1 MDNIYEYN
9 GIKYKLK
16 KPDLGVLHKA
26 SPLLIKYR
34 ELIYKYSAGI
44 DSSQLL
50 CAENEVIILK
60 EAIEEAEA
68 EIPVNEESLNKL
80 KQKLIEAEKLLNAPP
95 ISQLRKHLAEID
107 SLALFEIITDA
118 EFISGLFS
126 DILVSAEG
134 ARVKFDKNSFSEID
148 SIEFIKNVITDFF
161 LSVQLPAV
169 K

>member
-1 MDNIYEYN
+1 MNNIYEFN
-9 GIKYKLK
+9 GNKYKLK
-16 KPDLGVLHKA
+16 KLDLGVLHKA

-34 ELIYKYSAGI
+34 ELVYKYSAGI

-50 CAENEVIILK
+50 FAENELGILK
-60 EAIEEAEA
+60 DAIEEAES
-68 EIPVNEESLNKL
+68 ETPVNEELLNKL
-80 KQKLIEAEKLLNAPP
+80 QLKLKEAEKLLNAP
-95 ISQLRKHLAEID
+95 SLVQLKKHLVEIE

-134 ARVKFDKNSFSEID
+134 ARVKFDKNSFSEIN
-148 SIEFIKNVITDFF
+148 SIEFIKKVIADFF